1 MRKNPTIRIFLILCI
16 LFMITYALADGIR
29 YRSVAGIIMASV
41 SLLAFAFFILLAR
54 KLAKLKQEEEEEE
67 SIS

>member
-1 MRKNPTIRIFLILCI
+1 
-16 LFMITYALADGIR
+16 MITYALADGIR